1 MPIRIISPNFELLG
15 EIDDYE
21 SLQFI
26 RRFYKV
32 GEFEMHINVNK
43 NNTDM
48 LQDNNLILLG
58 SSFNK
63 VGIIMHRENGYDQN
77 GKPTDTLIIKGPA
90 LKGVMNRRL
99 IVPVVDGD
107 GYDSITGSIETIL
120 KQFVDHS
127 VVNPVDTTRKI
138 EQVIIAPDLQR
149 GNQDKWRSRFEVL
162 SDKLD
167 EIGEYAQMGWDVTLD
182 TINNKWLFDVIE
194 GKNLTVDQD
203 TLPPVIF
210 SVDFNSIKSRHYIS
224 SSLTAKNVAYA
235 GGKGDDTDRLIQ
247 EIGEI
252 EGLERIE
259 TFVDCSSAEDVPE
272 LLSLGSQKLN
282 DLKKVESLEVGI
294 IHEGSFVYEQDYDL
308 GDIVTAQDRKLGVT
322 MNAQIIELKEI
333 YEAAG
338 FSLEGTL
345 GTNIPTLID
354 KIKNISKQQSA
365 TAAISNTT
373 SEITNIDGGS
383 FV

>member
-1 MPIRIISPNFELLG
+1 LEKVPIRIISPQFELLG

-32 GEFEMHINVNK
+32 GEFELHINVNK
-43 NNTDM
+43 NNTDK
-48 LQDNNLILLG
+48 LQENNLILLG

-63 VGIIMHRENGYDQN
+63 IGIIMHRENSYDQN
-77 GKPTDTLIIKGPA
+77 GEPTDTLVIKGPT
-90 LKGVMNRRL
+90 LKGIMSRRL
-99 IVPVVDGD
+99 IVPAVDGN

-138 EQVIIAPDLQR
+138 PQVTIAPDLQR
-149 GNQDKWRSRFEVL
+149 GKQDKWRSRFEVL

-167 EIGEYAQMGWDVTLD
+167 EIGEYAEIGWDVILD
-182 TINNKWLFDVIE
+182 TVNNKWLFDVIE
-194 GKNLTVDQD
+194 GKNLTVDQE

-224 SSLTAKNVAYA
+224 SSLTAKNVGYC

-247 EIGEI
+247 EIGNI

-259 TFVDCSSAEDVPE
+259 TFIDCSSAEDVTE
-272 LLSLGSQKLN
+272 LLSLGSQKLGE
-282 DLKKVESLEVGI
+282 LKKTESFEVGI
-294 IHEGSFVYEQDYDL
+294 IPYGSFIYEQDYDL
-308 GDIVTAQDRKLGVT
+308 GDFVTAQDRKLGVT

-333 YEAAG
+333 YETTG
-338 FSLEGTL
+338 FSLEGTF
-345 GTNIPTLID
+345 GTNIPNLLTIF
-354 KIKNISKQQSA
+354 KKNSKQ
-365 TAAISNTT
+365 I
-373 SEITNIDGGS
+373 
-383 FV
+383 VR